1 MYLLFDD
8 NTEKNQLTN
17 FKSTQNYICFA
28 FQNNVSVDN
37 FSGVETFKMFSDDDM
52 FLAEYVLNDYKLECN
67 GNELYFK
74 NKNEVIDLDTLKAD
88 KIEMSKMALAEWLE
102 NNPMLY
108 TEGKYYSVTAE
119 KLSLLNGNLASYER
133 AEAVGVE
140 YPLKWNSTGSECT
153 PWDYTDLLTLSLTIA
168 GYVAPKVSKQ
178 QAIELQIKACKTVEE
193 VNEIVIN
200 YDE

>member
-1 MYLLFDD
+1 MYLIFDE

-28 FQNNVSVDN
+28 FQNEISVND
-37 FSGVETFKMFSDDDM
+37 FSDIETFRMYSDDDM
-52 FLAEYVLNDYKLECN
+52 FLREYTLEDYKLECN

-74 NKNEVIDLDTLKAD
+74 NKNEVIDLDALKAD
-88 KIEMSKMALAEWLE
+88 KIEMSKMTLAEWLE
-102 NNPMLY
+102 NNPMTY
-108 TEGKYYSVTAE
+108 IDGKMYSVTSE
-119 KLSLLNGNLASYER
+119 KQALLNGNLASYER
-133 AEAVGVE
+133 AKAVGVE

-178 QAIELQIKACKTVEE
+178 QEIELQIKACTTVDEL
-193 VNEIVIN
+193 NEIVID

>member
-1 MYLLFDD
+1 MYIKIND
-8 NTEKNQLTN
+8 EKIPLKDFHRTTN
-17 FKSTQNYICFA
+17 HILFA
-28 FQNNVSVDN
+28 FENDIESDS
-37 FSGVETFKMFSDDDM
+37 FADGTSFEMYSDDDF
-52 FLAEYVLNDYKLECN
+52 FLSRYNLSDYNVEIN
-67 GNELYFK
+67 ANELYLK
-74 NKNEVIDLDTLKAD
+74 IPTTKDIDICKQE
-88 KIEMSKMALAEWLE
+88 KIEMSKQLLAEWLE

-108 TEGKYYSVTAE
+108 TDGKMYSVTSE
-119 KLSLLNGNLASYER
+119 KQALLNGNLASYER
-133 AEAVGVE
+133 AKAVGVE

-178 QAIELQIKACKTVEE
+178 QEIELQIKACTTVEE

>member
-1 MYLLFDD
+1 M
-8 NTEKNQLTN
+8 
-17 FKSTQNYICFA
+17 CFA
-28 FQNNVSVDN
+28 FEDEVSVDN
-37 FSGVETFKMFSDDDM
+37 FLGVETFRILSDDDM
-52 FLAEYVLNDYKLECN
+52 FRTEYILSDYKLECN

-88 KIEMSKMALAEWLE
+88 KIEMSKMMLAEWLE
-102 NNPMLY
+102 NNPMTY
-108 TEGKYYSVTAE
+108 IDGKMYSVTSE
-119 KLSLLNGNLASYER
+119 KQALLNSNLASYER
-133 AEAVGVE
+133 AKAVGVE

-153 PWDYTDLLTLSLTIA
+153 PWNYTDLLTLSLTIA

-178 QAIELQIKACKTVEE
+178 QEIELQIKACTTVDE

>member
-1 MYLLFDD
+1 MYLIFNG

-28 FQNNVSVDN
+28 FQNEISVND
-37 FSGVETFKMFSDDDM
+37 FSDIKTFRMYSDDDM
-52 FLAEYVLNDYKLECN
+52 FLREYTLEDYKLECN

-74 NKNEVIDLDTLKAD
+74 NKNEVIDLDALKAD
-88 KIEMSKMALAEWLE
+88 KIEMSKMTLAEWLE
-102 NNPMLY
+102 NNPMTY
-108 TEGKYYSVTAE
+108 IDGKMYSVTSE
-119 KLSLLNGNLASYER
+119 KQALLNGNLASYER
-133 AEAVGVE
+133 AKAVGVE

-178 QAIELQIKACKTVEE
+178 QEIELQIKAGTTVDEL
-193 VNEIVIN
+193 NEIVID
-200 YDE
+200 YD

>member
-1 MYLLFDD
+1 MYLIFNG

-28 FQNNVSVDN
+28 FQNEISVND
-37 FSGVETFKMFSDDDM
+37 FSDIKTFRMYSDDDM
-52 FLAEYVLNDYKLECN
+52 FLREYTLEDYKLECN

-74 NKNEVIDLDTLKAD
+74 NKNEVIDLDALKAD
-88 KIEMSKMALAEWLE
+88 KIEMSKMTLAEWLE
-102 NNPMLY
+102 NNPMTY
-108 TEGKYYSVTAE
+108 IDGKMYSVTSE
-119 KLSLLNGNLASYER
+119 KQALLNGNLASYER
-133 AEAVGVE
+133 AKAVGVE

-178 QAIELQIKACKTVEE
+178 QAIELQIKACTTLDEL
-193 VNEIVIN
+193 NEIVID
-200 YDE
+200 YD